1 MAIQKINRS
10 TLVGQVTAQ
19 IENMIESG
27 LWKVGE
33 KIPAE
38 PELMNKFDVSRNT
51 LREAIQ
57 SLVHVGMLETR
68 QGIGTIVKSNSNL
81 GMALEKK
88 IQKSDLLETLE
99 VRLALERE
107 AAQLAAERRDVE
119 DLKQIETCLKKCK
132 IAAENNDPLQFI
144 KMDID
149 FHKSIVQATHNK
161 MFIELYEHITDSLQN
176 SVDKVMEIKN
186 AASFESEI
194 HYSLLE
200 AIKTGD
206 TQLAVES
213 VNEYLNKAKEALYTM
228 IN

>member
-1 MAIQKINRS
+1 MAIRKINRS

-107 AAQLAAERRDVE
+107 AAQLAAERREVE
-119 DLKQIETCLKKCK
+119 DLEQIETCLKKCK
-132 IAAENNDPLQFI
+132 IAAENNDSLQFI

-149 FHKSIVQATHNK
+149 FHKAIVQATHNK
-161 MFIELYEHITDSLQN
+161 IFIELYEHITDSLQS

-186 AASFESEI
+186 TTSFENEI
-194 HYSLLE
+194 HHSLLQ

-206 TQLAVES
+206 TKLAVES

>member
-1 MAIQKINRS
+1 MLSYNKPIILRLERGILLYDYSKINRS

-88 IQKSDLLETLE
+88 F
-99 VRLALERE
+99 
-107 AAQLAAERRDVE
+107 
-119 DLKQIETCLKKCK
+119 KKR
-132 IAAENNDPLQFI
+132 
-144 KMDID
+144 
-149 FHKSIVQATHNK
+149 
-161 MFIELYEHITDSLQN
+161 
-176 SVDKVMEIKN
+176 
-186 AASFESEI
+186 SFRNIRS
-194 HYSLLE
+194 SFG
-200 AIKTGD
+200 A
-206 TQLAVES
+206 
-213 VNEYLNKAKEALYTM
+213 
-228 IN
+228 

>member
-57 SLVHVGMLETR
+57 SLVHVG
-68 QGIGTIVKSNSNL
+68 TIVKSNSNL
-81 GMALEKK
+81 AMALEKK

-119 DLKQIETCLKKCK
+119 DLEQIETCLKKCK
-132 IAAENNDPLQFI
+132 IAAENNDSLQFI

-149 FHKSIVQATHNK
+149 FHKAIVQATHNK

-186 AASFESEI
+186 TTSFENEI

>member
-107 AAQLAAERRDVE
+107 AAQLAAERRDVG
-119 DLKQIETCLKKCK
+119 DLEQIETCLKKCK

-149 FHKSIVQATHNK
+149 FHKAIVQATHNK

-186 AASFESEI
+186 TTSFESEI

>member
-1 MAIQKINRS
+1 MLSYNKPIILRLERGILLYDYSKNKSFNFSRA
-10 TLVGQVTAQ
+10 GDCQ

-119 DLKQIETCLKKCK
+119 DLEQIETCLK
-132 IAAENNDPLQFI
+132 N
-144 KMDID
+144 
-149 FHKSIVQATHNK
+149 VR
-161 MFIELYEHITDSLQN
+161 
-176 SVDKVMEIKN
+176 
-186 AASFESEI
+186 
-194 HYSLLE
+194 
-200 AIKTGD
+200 
-206 TQLAVES
+206 
-213 VNEYLNKAKEALYTM
+213 
-228 IN
+228 